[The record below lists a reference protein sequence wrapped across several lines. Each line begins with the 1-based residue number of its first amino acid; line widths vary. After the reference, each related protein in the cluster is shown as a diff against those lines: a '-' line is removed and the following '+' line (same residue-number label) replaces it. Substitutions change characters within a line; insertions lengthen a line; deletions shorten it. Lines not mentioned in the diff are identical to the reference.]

1 MKRFLTTLKRFMRF
15 LIRRK
20 LSERLVGFVIRD
32 ALKRTRAVNHGS
44 VQLVLAE
51 PGPQI
56 KSRNLTFSSKEPGTL
71 EWIDSFPS
79 GSELWD
85 IGANVG
91 LYSVYAAKKGVRVHA
106 FEPSVFNL
114 EFLARNIN
122 LNDVSDLIT
131 VFPVAVGGVGVSAS
145 SLNLSSTAWGDSQN
159 SFGTLRGQFGVDISS
174 KFKYRVI
181 GVSLDAL
188 VADLKLAQP
197 DFIKID
203 VDGIEPEILE
213 SGDYVLSKVRGVLVE
228 CPAFEGGEQ
237 RVRSSLERAGLRL
250 DRRDGRNEIW
260 IRNL

>member
-1 MKRFLTTLKRFMRF
+1 M
-15 LIRRK
+15 
-20 LSERLVGFVIRD
+20 SERLVGFIVRD
-32 ALKRTRAVNHGS
+32 VMGRTRRIAHGS
-44 VQLVLAE
+44 MNLLLTE

-71 EWIDSFPS
+71 EWIDSFPA

-91 LYSVYAAKKGVRVHA
+91 LYSVYAAKKGIRVRA

-122 LNDVSDLIT
+122 LNEVSDLVTI
-131 VFPVAVGGVGVSAS
+131 VPVAVGGDGVSVS
-145 SLNLSSTAWGDSQN
+145 KLNLSSTAWGDSQN

-174 KFKYRVI
+174 NFKYEVL

-188 VADLKLAQP
+188 VKTLRLAQP
-197 DFIKID
+197 NFIKID

-213 SGDYVLSKVRGVLVE
+213 SGALVLREVQGVLDE
-228 CPAFEGGEQ
+228 CPAYEGGEK
-237 RVRSSLERAGLRL
+237 RVRLSLESAGLRL
-250 DRRDGRNEIW
+250 ERIDGRNEIW
-260 IRNL
+260 VR

>member
-1 MKRFLTTLKRFMRF
+1 MKRIARRLIALKM
-15 LIRRK
+15 
-20 LSERLVGFVIRD
+20 SERLVGFIVRD
-32 ALKRTRAVNHGS
+32 VMGRTRRIAHGS
-44 VQLVLAE
+44 MNLLLTE

-71 EWIDSFPS
+71 EWIDSFPA

-91 LYSVYAAKKGVRVHA
+91 LYSVYAAKKGIRVRA

-122 LNDVSDLIT
+122 LNEVSDLVTI
-131 VFPVAVGGVGVSAS
+131 VPVAVGGEGVSS
-145 SLNLSSTAWGDSQN
+145 SKLNLSSTAWGDSQN

-174 KFKYRVI
+174 NFNYEVL

-188 VADLKLAQP
+188 VNTLHFTQP
-197 DFIKID
+197 NFIKID

-213 SGDYVLSKVRGVLVE
+213 SGALVLREVQSVLVE
-228 CPAFEGGEQ
+228 CPAYEGGEK
-237 RVRSSLERAGLRL
+237 RVRLSLESAGLRL
-250 DRRDGRNEIW
+250 ERIDGRNEIW
-260 IRNL
+260 VR